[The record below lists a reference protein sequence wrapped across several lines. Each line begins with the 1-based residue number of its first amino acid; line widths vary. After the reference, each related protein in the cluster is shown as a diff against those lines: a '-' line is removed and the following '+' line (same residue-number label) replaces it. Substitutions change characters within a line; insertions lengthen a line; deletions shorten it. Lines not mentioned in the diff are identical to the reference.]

1 MAARLAE
8 SGEPFVEWSPAAH
21 WLAPKLPPDHAQTR
35 RMRRVAFIASL
46 LLSLAACGTTAPAPA
61 GRTLLITNA
70 RIVDGTGSAA
80 RSGSVR
86 IRGDRIVAV
95 GDLRQEAGD
104 SVVDAHGLTL
114 APGFIDTHSHHD
126 RGLESD
132 RGALAVVSQ
141 GITTIIAG
149 QDGGSRIPLASFFS
163 ALEANPVA
171 INVGSYV
178 GHGSVRDSVLGE
190 DYKRVATPAE
200 VERMKT
206 IVAHE
211 MGAGA
216 LGLSSGLEYDPG
228 IYSDPSEVVALAKV
242 AADSSGRY
250 ISHMRSEDRELFKAA
265 DELINIGRVN
275 HMPVQISH
283 AKLAMRSL
291 WGRAPEFLAKLDSA
305 RARGVDV
312 TMDVYPYPFWQ
323 STLTVLYPSRNFDDR
338 DTTEFILREVAAP
351 EGLLISRFE
360 PQPEYA
366 GKTVAEIARLRNS
379 DPATTLMWLI
389 ATSEAARKSGGKGGQ
404 GVIATSMDERDIANL
419 IAWPFA
425 NISTDGELD
434 GRHPRGFGSFPRVL
448 GRYIREQHVVSLE
461 EGIRKMTSLAAHNVG
476 LHDRG
481 TIAPG
486 MFADLVLFDPNTV
499 IDRATPQ
506 DPHALSEGI
515 DRVWVNGRMVYAGRA
530 VTGAHPGRVLRR

>member
-1 MAARLAE
+1 
-8 SGEPFVEWSPAAH
+8 
-21 WLAPKLPPDHAQTR
+21 
-35 RMRRVAFIASL
+35 MRRVALTASL
-46 LLSLAACGTTAPAPA
+46 LLALSACGSTAPTPA
-61 GRTLLITNA
+61 GRAVLIANA
-70 RIVDGTGSAA
+70 RVVDGSGAAA
-80 RSGSVR
+80 RNGSVR

-95 GDLRQEAGD
+95 GELRQEAGD
-104 SVVDAHGLTL
+104 SIVDAHGLTL

-126 RGLESD
+126 RGLEGN

-149 QDGGSRIPLASFFS
+149 QDGSSRIPLASFF
-163 ALEANPVA
+163 ATLEANPVA

-200 VERMKT
+200 VERMKA

-228 IYSDPSEVVALAKV
+228 IYSDPGEVIALARV
-242 AADSSGRY
+242 AADSGGRY

-291 WGRAPEFLAKLDSA
+291 WGRAPELLARLDSA
-305 RARGVDV
+305 RASGVDV

-366 GKTVAEIARLRNS
+366 GKTVAEIARMRGS

-389 ATSEAARKSGGKGGQ
+389 ATSESARKSGGKGGQ
-404 GVIATSMDERDIANL
+404 GVIATSMDERDIAKL

-476 LHDRG
+476 LRDRG

-515 DRVWVNGRMVYAGRA
+515 DRVWVNGTMVYAGRA
-530 VTGAHPGRVLRR
+530 VTGAHPGRVLRRGGETTLR